1 MLRRLLIVA
10 ALLWPGFAPAQIVG
24 PPNEVLCNKVVTFT
38 NASAATS
45 LVAAASRTKVLV
57 CGWAV
62 TNTAA
67 SGTVTFNYGTKTS
80 TECDTATVAL
90 TPALS
95 VAVTSSLIDHQPY
108 AREGSATG
116 SGLCV
121 TPSATTISGVVYYT
135 TVSTPQ

>member
-24 PPNEVLCNKVVTFT
+24 PPNTTLCNKVVTFT

-67 SGTVTFNYGTKTS
+67 SGTVTFNYGTQT
-80 TECDTATVAL
+80 TNPCDTATVAL

-95 VAVTSSLIDHQPY
+95 VAVGASLVDHQPY

-135 TVSTPQ
+135 TVETPQ